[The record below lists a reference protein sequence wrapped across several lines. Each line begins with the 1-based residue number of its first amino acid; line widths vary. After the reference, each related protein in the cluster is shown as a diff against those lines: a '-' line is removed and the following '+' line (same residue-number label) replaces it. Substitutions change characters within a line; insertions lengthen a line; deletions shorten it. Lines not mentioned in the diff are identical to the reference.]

1 MYIYSIWNITET
13 TGDTQTLI
21 KRTYMLVAV
30 SGPPRLVIKC
40 PTFGWIRVKGWV
52 EKKLLFEKIVIA
64 LEGERFVLGG
74 CPSHH
79 LLYS

>member
-1 MYIYSIWNITET
+1 MLCNIRFRAGGEL
-13 TGDTQTLI
+13 D
-21 KRTYMLVAV
+21 
-30 SGPPRLVIKC
+30 
-40 PTFGWIRVKGWV
+40 KGWV
-52 EKKLLFEKIVIA
+52 AKNLLFEKIAIA

>member
-40 PTFGWIRVKGWV
+40 PTFGWIRVKYDL
-52 EKKLLFEKIVIA
+52 KSLLKRITWCVPVYLF
-64 LEGERFVLGG
+64 
-74 CPSHH
+74 
-79 LLYS
+79 